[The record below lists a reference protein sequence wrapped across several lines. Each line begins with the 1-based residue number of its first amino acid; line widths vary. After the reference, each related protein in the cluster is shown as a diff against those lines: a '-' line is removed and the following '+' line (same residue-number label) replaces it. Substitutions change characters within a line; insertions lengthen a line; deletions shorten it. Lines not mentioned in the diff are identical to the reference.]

1 MRIIYRLDVKTN
13 KVVKPIAFEGLRKV
27 GNPPELAK
35 KAYYEG
41 ADEILFLDIVA
52 TLYDRKFCLEIIQN
66 TVKDVFLPI
75 TVGGGI
81 KNVED
86 ATKIIY
92 SGADKLAIN
101 TALFSSI
108 KLSKNIA
115 DILGSQAV
123 VASVQVR
130 KDNND
135 YVVMKNNGRDLTPY
149 YLDQWL
155 EILIENNV
163 GEILITSIDKDGTFS
178 GIDNNLAKRLKKY
191 SEYIPIIYSGGYK
204 SINDMEILAENKIEA
219 VAIGCAFH
227 YGNLSVSDVRNHAKE
242 LSLSQEREA

>member
-27 GNPPELAK
+27 GDPPELAK
-35 KAYYEG
+35 KAYEEG

-52 TLYDRKFCLEIIQN
+52 TLYDRKFRLEIIQS

-81 KNVED
+81 KNIED
-86 ATKIIY
+86 ATKLIY

-101 TALFSSI
+101 TALFSDT

-115 DILGSQAV
+115 NILGSQAV

-130 KDNND
+130 RSDEN
-135 YVVMKNNGRDLTPY
+135 YIVMNNNGRDMTSY
-149 YLDQWL
+149 YLEQWL

-163 GEILITSIDKDGTFS
+163 GEILVTSIDRDGTLS
-178 GIDNNLAKRLKKY
+178 GIDQNLVKKLKKFTR
-191 SEYIPIIYSGGYK
+191 YIPIIYSGGYR
-204 SINDMEILAENKIEA
+204 SFNDMKILAENQIEA

-227 YGNLSVSDVRNHAKE
+227 YGNLSVSDVRKHAKK
-242 LSLSQEREA
+242 LSLSQERQA